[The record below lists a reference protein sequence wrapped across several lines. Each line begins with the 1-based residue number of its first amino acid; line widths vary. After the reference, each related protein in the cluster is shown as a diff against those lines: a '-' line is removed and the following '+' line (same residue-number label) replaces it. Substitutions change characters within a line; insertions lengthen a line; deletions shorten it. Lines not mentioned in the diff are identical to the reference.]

1 MTTTA
6 TPRAASPRQSQQTIN
21 RPSLALVSTKGNGLP
36 NRYILHAVE
45 GWGKTSFGAQTPKP
59 IFIQTGGETG
69 LETLIDSG
77 RLPETSHFPAIQ
89 SWEDLL
95 GTIETLRLEEHPF
108 RTLIG
113 DTLNGAEALCHRF
126 ICDRDFGGE
135 WGNKGFGSY
144 NKGYEVALPEWM
156 GFLNALDRLRAERKM
171 TVLWLCHTKVKPFRN
186 PEGADYD
193 RYQPDIHEK
202 TWGLSHKWADCVLF
216 GNFEITVQ
224 VDKADAKKGK
234 GSGGTYRILY
244 TERHA
249 AYDAKNRLGL
259 PSEIEMGESP
269 GEAWQNFLK
278 AVKDGR
284 QVQEVANAQ

>member
-1 MTTTA
+1 MTTAAA
-6 TPRAASPRQSQQTIN
+6 TPRAPSSRQSQQTIN
-21 RPSLALVSTKGNGLP
+21 RPSLSLVTTKGNGFP

-59 IFIQTGGETG
+59 IFLQTGGETG
-69 LETLIDSG
+69 LETLIDAG
-77 RLPETSHFPAIQ
+77 RLPDTAHFPAIQ
-89 SWEDLL
+89 TWEELL
-95 GTIETLRLEEHPF
+95 GAIETLRVEEHPY
-108 RTLIG
+108 RTLVG
-113 DTLNGAEALCHRF
+113 DTLNGAETLCHRF

-156 GFLNALDRLRAERKM
+156 NFLNALDRLRSERKM
-171 TVLWLCHTKVKPFRN
+171 TILWLCHTKVKPFRN

-202 TWGLSHKWADCVLF
+202 TWGPSHKWADCVLF

-234 GSGGTYRILY
+234 GTGGTYRLMY

-259 PSEIEMGESP
+259 PSEIEMGESAP
-269 GEAWQNFLK
+269 EAWANFLK
-278 AVKDGR
+278 AVKEGR
-284 QVQEVANAQ
+284 QAVQEVA